1 MIQNEHHH
9 HQIIQNT
16 ILQTLKQGFWKS
28 RGLVFHWNENTQY
41 GLIFCSSALID
52 YDLRGGPHVRSRVSC
67 TILYHRRSLSKSCM
81 AAMDQFQRWQFFW
94 GFPWQPLCDWVVP
107 SVIAPHDPLLYY
119 FLLLVIQIRYR
130 TYQTTPP
137 NLVVLVIV
145 LIKWNI
151 CAYIFQVNGG
161 HAWPHLGQVFLD
173 VCDPSGVVTGRAPAL
188 FPDTMGPPAMSE
200 GHGVHSAPR
209 GEFTWNWKYLS
220 RHCQRWRNL
229 RIVMSSAFTGCHTR
243 LSSSSRDLAVAL
255 LCDGWFTAHFW
266 LELHKL
272 LSHLVIGT
280 LTQDPQHR
288 PASLIHVTA
297 LAKGEP
303 RCTWTL
309 QEEAAVNK
317 EGKINGTH
325 NNMIMN
331 LCLKEDLMKNGN
343 KTKNSWKHWC
353 LACKYFLSK
362 ISCESKSKHREN
374 ILKV

>member
-1 MIQNEHHH
+1 MTFVAAHMWGPGYHAQYCI
-9 HQIIQNT
+9 T
-16 ILQTLKQGFWKS
+16 DVPFPSLAWLQWINFNADNSFEDFLGSHFVTGSF
-28 RGLVFHWNENTQY
+28 
-41 GLIFCSSALID
+41 
-52 YDLRGGPHVRSRVSC
+52 PVSLLHMTHYC
-67 TILYHRRSLSKSCM
+67 TT
-81 AAMDQFQRWQFFW
+81 
-94 GFPWQPLCDWVVP
+94 
-107 SVIAPHDPLLYY
+107 

-161 HAWPHLGQVFLD
+161 HAWPHLGQDFLD
-173 VCDPSGVVTGRAPAL
+173 VCDPSGVVTGRPPAL
-188 FPDTMGPPAMSE
+188 LPDTVGPPAMSE

-255 LCDGWFTAHFW
+255 LCDGWFTTHFW

-272 LSHLVIGT
+272 LGHLIIGA

-288 PASLIHVTA
+288 PASLIHVAA
-297 LAKGEP
+297 LAKEEP

-309 QEEAAVNK
+309 QEVAAVNK
-317 EGKINGTH
+317 EGKIYGTH

-343 KTKNSWKHWC
+343 
-353 LACKYFLSK
+353 
-362 ISCESKSKHREN
+362 
-374 ILKV
+374 